1 MNTAGVMTCQIRKV
15 RQQLLKKVPRQLAQ
29 SRTHQGPGRLS
40 MVLAVTPALDLTQA
54 RPLIWLILKM
64 SKRRCRAQRWMLQPQ
79 GRRGAELLVA
89 ALMTRATWNSLTAL
103 QVGEYVYNLSCADDR
118 DQSMRSFEPLN
129 GLKHMM
135 ANACVP
141 AGHQYFC
148 NIQESC
154 MMANGCVISTFA
166 TYRNAVWVTEV

>member
-1 MNTAGVMTCQIRKV
+1 
-15 RQQLLKKVPRQLAQ
+15 
-29 SRTHQGPGRLS
+29 
-40 MVLAVTPALDLTQA
+40 
-54 RPLIWLILKM
+54 
-64 SKRRCRAQRWMLQPQ
+64 
-79 GRRGAELLVA
+79 
-89 ALMTRATWNSLTAL
+89 MTRATWNSLTAL
-103 QVGEYVYNLSCADDR
+103 QVGEYVYNLSCADDQ
-118 DQSMRSFEPLN
+118 DQSMRSFEALN

-166 TYRNAVWVTEV
+166 TYRTLYGSLKCNPIVQRLAVPVHLEGGSVQ